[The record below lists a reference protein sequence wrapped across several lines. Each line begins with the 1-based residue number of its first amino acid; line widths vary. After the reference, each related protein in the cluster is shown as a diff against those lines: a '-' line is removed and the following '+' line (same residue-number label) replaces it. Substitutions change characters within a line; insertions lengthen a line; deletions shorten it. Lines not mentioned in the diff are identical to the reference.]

1 MTKHISS
8 CTTLVQC
15 MLRLLSLNAD
25 EDIRAP
31 PQKFSDVMQLYN
43 QLAPDPGWGGKA
55 KNPSLFLLYLL
66 GNSHI
71 NTGSGK
77 NE

>member
-1 MTKHISS
+1 MIKHISS
-8 CTTLVQC
+8 CATLVRC
-15 MLRLLSLNAD
+15 MLWLLSLNAD

-31 PQKFSDVMQLYN
+31 QKFSDVTQLYN
-43 QLAPDPGWGGKA
+43 QQAPDPGWGGKA

-71 NTGSGK
+71 NTGSGR